1 MKSAK
6 SAYSL
11 STNLASQY
19 TERVYKNK
27 KPALRI
33 NTETSQRIKSAQIG
47 SSSRK
52 CYTNTSRTIENQT
65 QSKIPLQI
73 YQRYIEES
81 FMSNNHDKIVKEA
94 KLVAPTV
101 INHLNINFYETQQ
114 LSHGMSLY
122 DKHPN
127 LLFKMYET
135 LINLDKNVIQELFL
149 YEALTDK
156 DQIGIKEKKERNIT
170 DNFRFDFFI
179 KAINIMD
186 DFITT
191 LIKIIDDKTLAVF
204 IEQLWKFWVVLLDL
218 NTQWSQTRYKALLDI
233 QVGAV
238 ESQLKDCQ
246 FSLDALREKYIQKVK
261 GHQLRV
267 AVEQKKNLHLKEE
280 NLKWLQMYSELET
293 KLEEL
298 KNLEN
303 AEGEIRKINLDLKE
317 MDFQFNVFQKNMN
330 DQQKQV
336 STSVKNLAS
345 LLKRKDQKSF
355 TEFTY
360 EELNLLDYPGFNDD
374 YLLVNPIIF
383 LLQIRAKDQKT
394 TPSDFLSFLVQYI
407 HSNPNMSGPELF
419 MQFIEIDFNKA
430 HFLKDLIKT
439 TDDDIINITKLIL
452 GIGKSNP
459 VSHVVILEAI
469 KLCRAIENQYKH
481 FDQSQNA
488 TVNKRTSIIL
498 NQEKSVGHNIDLT
511 QEIPIAGSE
520 VTLGQQLYEQIL
532 QVSTTTIKL
541 SKIMYIAI
549 QFYAE
554 KEYSKWM
561 SCCYLWQQ
569 GTMKIES
576 RWDQQEQFLNM
587 DSFLVWQ
594 FVNLKYKNQKSQDQ
608 PTLDQCFNWV
618 YKIWLLRPKIFIKP
632 TADPIETQRSSNTI
646 QKPQEK
652 LSIPYKKSITLIDS
666 QRKK

>member
-1 MKSAK
+1 MKSVK

-27 KPALRI
+27 KPVLRI
-33 NTETSQRIKSAQIG
+33 NTETSQRIRSAQIG

-52 CYTNTSRTIENQT
+52 CYTNTSRVIENQAI
-65 QSKIPLQI
+65 SKIPLQI
-73 YQRYIEES
+73 YQRYIDES

-94 KLVAPTV
+94 KLVEPTV

-122 DKHPN
+122 DKHPS

-135 LINLDKNVIQELFL
+135 LINLDKNVMQELFL
-149 YEALTDK
+149 YETLADK

-179 KAINIMD
+179 KSINIMD

-204 IEQLWKFWVVLLDL
+204 IEQLWKFWVVLLDI

-238 ESQLKDCQ
+238 EAQLKDCQ

-293 KLEEL
+293 KLEDL
-298 KNLEN
+298 NNLDN

-317 MDFQFNVFQKNMN
+317 MDFQFNLFQKNMN
-330 DQQKQV
+330 DSQKQV
-336 STSVKNLAS
+336 TTTVKNLAT
-345 LLKRKDQKSF
+345 LLKRKEQKSF
-355 TEFTY
+355 TEFAY
-360 EELNLLDYPGFNDD
+360 EELNLLDYQGFSDD

-394 TPSDFLSFLVQYI
+394 TPQDFLSFLM
-407 HSNPNMSGPELF
+407 SNINQFPNMSGPELF
-419 MQFIEIDFNKA
+419 LQFIEIDLNKA
-430 HFLKDLIKT
+430 HFLQDLVKT
-439 TDDDIINITKLIL
+439 SDDDIINITKLIL
-452 GIGKSNP
+452 GVGKKNP
-459 VSHVVILEAI
+459 VSHSVILETI
-469 KLCRAIENQYKH
+469 KLCKAIENQYKH
-481 FDQSQNA
+481 LEQSQVSNQ
-488 TVNKRTSIIL
+488 NKRTSLIL
-498 NQEKSVGHNIDLT
+498 SQEKACNYNIDLN

-532 QVSTTTIKL
+532 QISSTTIKM

-549 QFYAE
+549 QLYAE
-554 KEYSKWM
+554 KEYGRWM
-561 SCCYLWQQ
+561 SCSYLWKQ
-569 GTMKIES
+569 GTIKIES
-576 RWDQQEQFLNM
+576 RWDQQEQFSNM
-587 DSFLVWQ
+587 DGFLVWQ
-594 FVNLKYKNQKSQDQ
+594 YVNLKYKNQKSQDQ
-608 PTLDQCFNWV
+608 PSLDQCFNWV

-632 TADPIETQRSSNTI
+632 MGDHIETQRSSHTI
-646 QKPQEK
+646 QKQQDK
-652 LSIPYKKSITLIDS
+652 LPIPNKKSITLIDS

>member
-19 TERVYKNK
+19 TERVYKTK
-27 KPALRI
+27 KPVLRI

-52 CYTNTSRTIENQT
+52 CYTNTSRIIENQT
-65 QSKIPLQI
+65 ASKIPLQI
-73 YQRYIEES
+73 YQRYLEES

-135 LINLDKNVIQELFL
+135 LINLDKNVMQELFL
-149 YEALTDK
+149 YETLADK
-156 DQIGIKEKKERNIT
+156 DQIGMKEKKDRNIT

-238 ESQLKDCQ
+238 EAQLKDCQ
-246 FSLDALREKYIQKVK
+246 FSLDALREKYIQKIK

-293 KLEEL
+293 KIEEL
-298 KNLEN
+298 NNLEN

-317 MDFQFNVFQKNMN
+317 MDFQFNVFQKNMI
-330 DQQKQV
+330 DSQKQV
-336 STSVKNLAS
+336 CTTVKNLAT
-345 LLKRKDQKSF
+345 LIKRKDQKSY

-360 EELNLLDYPGFNDD
+360 EELNLLEYPGFNDD
-374 YLLVNPIIF
+374 YLLINPIIF
-383 LLQIRAKDQKT
+383 LMQIRAKDQKT
-394 TPSDFLSFLVQYI
+394 TPNDFLSFLVQNI
-407 HSNPNMSGPELF
+407 HQYPNMSGPELF
-419 MQFIEIDFNKA
+419 MQYIEIDFNKA

-452 GIGKSNP
+452 GIGNKNP
-459 VSHVVILEAI
+459 VSHLVILETI
-469 KLCRAIENQYKH
+469 KLCRAIENQYKSLE
-481 FDQSQNA
+481 QSQTA
-488 TVNKRTSIIL
+488 SLNKRTSLIL
-498 NQEKSVGHNIDLT
+498 SQEKSFNHNIDLN
-511 QEIPIAGSE
+511 QEYPVAGSE
-520 VTLGQQLYEQIL
+520 ITLGQQLYEQIL
-532 QVSTTTIKL
+532 QISTTTIKL

-549 QFYAE
+549 KYYAE
-554 KEYSKWM
+554 KEYGKWQ
-561 SCCYLWQQ
+561 SCSYIWQQ
-569 GTMKIES
+569 GTLKIES
-576 RWDQQEQFLNM
+576 RWDQQEQFQNM

-594 FVNLKYKNQKSQDQ
+594 FVNLKYKNLKNQDQ
-608 PTLDQCFNWV
+608 SSLDQCFNWV
-618 YKIWLLRPKIFIKP
+618 YKIWLMRPKIFIKP
-632 TADPIETQRSSNTI
+632 SNDHIETQRSSHTN
-646 QKPQEK
+646 QKPQDK
-652 LSIPYKKSITLIDS
+652 LAIPYKKSITLIDS

>member
-19 TERVYKNK
+19 TERVYKTK
-27 KPALRI
+27 RPVLRI
-33 NTETSQRIKSAQIG
+33 NTETSSRIKSAQIG

-52 CYTNTSRTIENQT
+52 CYTNTSRIIESQT
-65 QSKIPLQI
+65 ASKIPLQI

-81 FMSNNHDKIVKEA
+81 FMSNNHDKIVKEV
-94 KLVAPTV
+94 KLVEPTV

-135 LINLDKNVIQELFL
+135 LINLDKNVMQELFL
-149 YEALTDK
+149 YESLADK
-156 DQIGIKEKKERNIT
+156 DQIGMKEKKERNIT

-204 IEQLWKFWVVLLDL
+204 IEQLWKFWVILLDV

-298 KNLEN
+298 NNLEN
-303 AEGEIRKINLDLKE
+303 AQGEIRKINLDLKE
-317 MDFQFNVFQKNMN
+317 MDFQFNVFQKNMM
-330 DQQKQV
+330 DSQKSV
-336 STSVKNLAS
+336 CNTVKNLAT

-355 TEFTY
+355 SEFTY
-360 EELNLLDYPGFNDD
+360 EELSLFDYPGFNDD
-374 YLLVNPIIF
+374 YLLINPIIF

-394 TPSDFLSFLVQYI
+394 TPNDFLSFLVQNIYQY
-407 HSNPNMSGPELF
+407 PNMSGPELF
-419 MQFIEIDFNKA
+419 MQYIEIDFNKA
-430 HFLKDLIKT
+430 HFLRDLIKS

-452 GIGKSNP
+452 GIGNKNP
-459 VSHVVILEAI
+459 VSHLVILETI
-469 KLCRAIENQYKH
+469 KLCRAIENQYKSLE
-481 FDQSQNA
+481 QSQTA
-488 TVNKRTSIIL
+488 SLNKRTSLIL
-498 NQEKSVGHNIDLT
+498 SQEKSITQNIDLNY
-511 QEIPIAGSE
+511 EFPVAGSE
-520 VTLGQQLYEQIL
+520 ITLGQQLYELVL
-532 QVSTTTIKL
+532 QTSTTTIKL
-541 SKIMYIAI
+541 SKMMHIAI
-549 QFYAE
+549 KYYAE
-554 KEYSKWM
+554 KEYGKWQ

-569 GTMKIES
+569 GTLKIES
-576 RWDQQEQFLNM
+576 RWDQQEQFQNM

-594 FVNLKYKNQKSQDQ
+594 FVNLKYKNSKTQDQ
-608 PTLDQCFNWV
+608 TSLDQCFNWV
-618 YKIWLLRPKIFIKP
+618 YKIWLMRPKIFIKP
-632 TADPIETQRSSNTI
+632 TVDHIETQRSSHTN
-646 QKPQEK
+646 QKQQDK
-652 LSIPYKKSITLIDS
+652 LAIPYKKSITLIDS

>member
-11 STNLASQY
+11 STNQASQY
-19 TERVYKNK
+19 TERVYKNT
-27 KPALRI
+27 KPVLRI
-33 NTETSQRIKSAQIG
+33 NTETSQRVKSAQIG

-52 CYTNTSRTIENQT
+52 CYTNTSRIIENQT
-65 QSKIPLQI
+65 ASKIPLQI

-114 LSHGMSLY
+114 LSHGMNLY
-122 DKHPN
+122 EKHPN

-135 LINLDKNVIQELFL
+135 LINLDKNVMQELFL
-149 YEALTDK
+149 YESLADK

-186 DFITT
+186 DFITS
-191 LIKIIDDKTLAVF
+191 LIKIIDDKTLAIF

-238 ESQLKDCQ
+238 EAQLKDCQ

-280 NLKWLQMYSELET
+280 NLKWLQMYAELET
-293 KLEEL
+293 KIEEL
-298 KNLEN
+298 NNLEN

-317 MDFQFNVFQKNMN
+317 MDFQFNIFQKNMI
-330 DQQKQV
+330 DSQKQV

-374 YLLVNPIIF
+374 YLLINPIIF
-383 LLQIRAKDQKT
+383 LLQIRAKEQKT
-394 TPSDFLSFLVQYI
+394 NPNDFLSFLVQNI
-407 HSNPNMSGPELF
+407 HQFPNMSGPELF
-419 MQFIEIDFNKA
+419 MQYIEIDFNKA
-430 HFLKDLIKT
+430 HFLKDLIKNS
-439 TDDDIINITKLIL
+439 DDDIINITKLIL

-459 VSHVVILEAI
+459 VSHLVILEAI
-469 KLCRAIENQYKH
+469 KLCRAIDNQYKH
-481 FDQSQNA
+481 QEQSQN
-488 TVNKRTSIIL
+488 TNKRTSLIL
-498 NQEKSVGHNIDLT
+498 SQEKSSIQNIDIN

-520 VTLGQQLYEQIL
+520 ITLGQQLYEQIL
-532 QVSTTTIKL
+532 QISTTTIKL
-541 SKIMYIAI
+541 SKIMYIAL
-549 QFYAE
+549 QYYAE
-554 KEYSKWM
+554 KEYGRWM

-576 RWDQQEQFLNM
+576 RWDQQEQFSNM
-587 DSFLVWQ
+587 DSYLVWQ
-594 FVNLKYKNQKSQDQ
+594 FVNLKYKNWKSQDQ
-608 PTLDQCFNWV
+608 PSLDQCFNWV

-632 TADPIETQRSSNTI
+632 TAEHIETQRSSHTI
-646 QKPQEK
+646 QKPQDK
-652 LSIPYKKSITLIDS
+652 LAIPYKKSITLIDS